1 MASSHK
7 TEHYGLSQFAPLDRP
22 AWLVDYNT
30 DMEKIDKELWNIS
43 QEGGGGGTLDQVAR
57 DMAQAAQD
65 TAKDA
70 QGMATAAQATADEA
84 LEKAEEAL
92 NQQGTITG
100 DITNINEEITQIK
113 NDVNTAQSTATT
125 ANETAEEALTLAQG
139 CVKRS
144 GDTMTGVLKL
154 AGNPVDDADAA
165 NKGYVDSLVK
175 GEIPED
181 MPEDFAQ
188 YIPSGFKFLAKT
200 NMTSSAGGFT
210 GQPEIDTD
218 IAPRINELFFIA
230 RVTNN
235 SGSDGSFVD
244 NGDGGYALETIVS
257 GVNNWIAT
265 AKGNIGERRAGPTYY
280 YGSMVL
286 WSGTQFKLYQIVSNN
301 GTECTVRIWCH
312 GITLTSEVFVFWR

>member
-30 DMEKIDKELWNIS
+30 DMEKIDTALHNLDET
-43 QEGGGGGTLDQVAR
+43 GGGSGTLDQTAR

-65 TAKDA
+65 AAKDA
-70 QGMATAAQATADEA
+70 QEMATAAQATADEA

-92 NQQGTITG
+92 NQQGTISG

-165 NKGYVDSLVK
+165 NKGYVDSVAGNPFPDVPFTDDRWK
-175 GEIPED
+175 FAGEFGAALTPVSFTRIP
-181 MPEDFAQ
+181 
-188 YIPSGFKFLAKT
+188 K
-200 NMTSSAGGFT
+200 
-210 GQPEIDTD
+210 EIM
-218 IAPRINELFFIA
+218 F
-230 RVTNN
+230 VTNGVQFPPGSGN
-235 SGSDGSFVD
+235 VSVTFFSRQGVSVNTLIGDRAITENFAVLKQVISVEMVTDNPYRLVFASSGSTDY
-244 NGDGGYALETIVS
+244 GY
-257 GVNNWIAT
+257 VNTDLTVQMQCT
-265 AKGNIGERRAGPTYY
+265 A
-280 YGSMVL
+280 
-286 WSGTQFKLYQIVSNN
+286 
-301 GTECTVRIWCH
+301 
-312 GITLTSEVFVFWR
+312 LTSGSIKMYWR

>member
-30 DMEKIDKELWNIS
+30 DMEKIDTALHNLDET
-43 QEGGGGGTLDQVAR
+43 GGGSGTLDQTAR

-65 TAKDA
+65 AAKDA
-70 QGMATAAQATADEA
+70 QEMATAAQATADEA

-92 NQQGTITG
+92 NQQGTISG

-154 AGNPVDDADAA
+154 AGDPVDDTDAA
-165 NKGYVDSLVK
+165 NKWYVDSVAGNPFPDVPFTDDRWKFAGEFGAALSPVSFTRIPKEIMFVGNGLQFSSMISDVTVTFRSSDGKTEGTRICNSGVTENFAVLKPVVRLEKGVGIPYRLVFASSGTTEYGYVD
-175 GEIPED
+175 
-181 MPEDFAQ
+181 
-188 YIPSGFKFLAKT
+188 
-200 NMTSSAGGFT
+200 
-210 GQPEIDTD
+210 TD
-218 IAPRINELFFIA
+218 LT
-230 RVTNN
+230 VHMQCVGLT
-235 SGSDGSFVD
+235 DGAIKM
-244 NGDGGYALETIVS
+244 Y
-257 GVNNWIAT
+257 
-265 AKGNIGERRAGPTYY
+265 
-280 YGSMVL
+280 
-286 WSGTQFKLYQIVSNN
+286 
-301 GTECTVRIWCH
+301 
-312 GITLTSEVFVFWR
+312 WR

>member
-30 DMEKIDKELWNIS
+30 DMEKIDTALHNLDET
-43 QEGGGGGTLDQVAR
+43 GGGSGTLDQTAR

-65 TAKDA
+65 AAKDA
-70 QGMATAAQATADEA
+70 QEMATAAQATADEA

-92 NQQGTITG
+92 NNQGTITG

-165 NKGYVDSLVK
+165 NKGYVDSLAGNPFPDVPFTDDRWNFLGELKDGQTSISNVK
-175 GEIPED
+175 FARLPREIMVVIDATLPNDYSTNISLSISEED
-181 MPEDFAQ
+181 PILCFYRSNVRTAMAMSFQFVSWMEISGGYKGYSQ
-188 YIPSGFKFLAKT
+188 YTISGSTNGISVTTELATNINVEYSNYTGSFKF
-200 NMTSSAGGFT
+200 
-210 GQPEIDTD
+210 
-218 IAPRINELFFIA
+218 
-230 RVTNN
+230 
-235 SGSDGSFVD
+235 
-244 NGDGGYALETIVS
+244 Y
-257 GVNNWIAT
+257 
-265 AKGNIGERRAGPTYY
+265 
-280 YGSMVL
+280 
-286 WSGTQFKLYQIVSNN
+286 
-301 GTECTVRIWCH
+301 
-312 GITLTSEVFVFWR
+312 WR

>member
-30 DMEKIDKELWNIS
+30 DMEKIDTALHNLDET
-43 QEGGGGGTLDQVAR
+43 GGGSGTLDQTAR

-65 TAKDA
+65 AAKDA

-92 NQQGTITG
+92 NQQGTISG
-100 DITNINEEITQIK
+100 AIANINEEITQIK

-125 ANETAEEALTLAQG
+125 ANETEEEALTLAQG

-165 NKGYVDSLVK
+165 NKGYVDSVAGNPFPDVPFTDDRWK
-175 GEIPED
+175 FAGEV
-181 MPEDFAQ
+181 
-188 YIPSGFKFLAKT
+188 
-200 NMTSSAGGFT
+200 
-210 GQPEIDTD
+210 DT
-218 IAPRINELFFIA
+218 
-230 RVTNN
+230 
-235 SGSDGSFVD
+235 
-244 NGDGGYALETIVS
+244 
-257 GVNNWIAT
+257 T
-265 AKGNIGERRAGPTYY
+265 AKMIQFTRLPREFLFVVSVEPSQQGRVQIDLQTEAAGLDSNFPLCILTDAPITEIAVQLPVVLTGYIQNRFSLSIPGQHTLENIYIDSDFS
-280 YGSMVL
+280 SMVNVL
-286 WSGTQFKLYQIVSNN
+286 GKPGN
-301 GTECTVRIWCH
+301 GSIK
-312 GITLTSEVFVFWR
+312 IYWR

>member
-30 DMEKIDKELWNIS
+30 DMEKIDTALHTIAES
-43 QEGGGGGTLDQVAR
+43 GGGGGGGTLDQTAR
-57 DMAQAAQD
+57 DMVQAAQD
-65 TAKDA
+65 AAKDA
-70 QGMATAAQATADEA
+70 QEMATAAQATADEA

-92 NQQGTITG
+92 NQQGTVTG

-165 NKGYVDSLVK
+165 NKGYVDSVVK

-181 MPEDFAQ
+181 MPEDLASLV
-188 YIPSGFKFLAKT
+188 PSGFKFLTEVNA
-200 NMTSSAGGFT
+200 SGSVDT
-210 GQPEIDTD
+210 GISNFAT
-218 IAPRINELFFIA
+218 IVNELFFVAKISGQGNFINDSA
-230 RVTNN
+230 GHGFITVNKTIPVT
-235 SGSDGSFVD
+235 SVCCLVPTSFKS
-244 NGDGGYALETIVS
+244 I
-257 GVNNWIAT
+257 
-265 AKGNIGERRAGPTYY
+265 GPTFSYAY
-280 YGSMVL
+280 AHM
-286 WSGTQFKLYQIVSNN
+286 ID
-301 GTECTVRIWCH
+301 
-312 GITLTSEVFVFWR
+312 TSEQAYSIMMVNGSTLSVNWTGVTVQGKVYCYWR

>member
-30 DMEKIDKELWNIS
+30 DMEKIDTALHNLDET
-43 QEGGGGGTLDQVAR
+43 GGGGGTLDQTAR

-65 TAKDA
+65 AAKDA

-92 NQQGTITG
+92 NQQETVTG

-125 ANETAEEALTLAQG
+125 ANETAEEALELAQG
-139 CVKRS
+139 CVKKS

-165 NKGYVDSLVK
+165 NKGYVDSLAGNPFPDNPYTDNTWK
-175 GEIPED
+175 GGYVLGAPDPIAYSLSRPPREIMLVCENLTNSKPVNFRSFSAAIDGASENI
-181 MPEDFAQ
+181 PLTSGSGPYNGCLTFVFESFAGGDPLTRLVIGSESGAV
-188 YIPSGFKFLAKT
+188 YIPK
-200 NMTSSAGGFT
+200 
-210 GQPEIDTD
+210 
-218 IAPRINELFFIA
+218 
-230 RVTNN
+230 
-235 SGSDGSFVD
+235 VD
-244 NGDGGYALETIVS
+244 NDYILYTCLD
-257 GVNNWIAT
+257 AT
-265 AKGNIGERRAGPTYY
+265 PTAGKVT
-280 YGSMVL
+280 
-286 WSGTQFKLYQIVSNN
+286 LY
-301 GTECTVRIWCH
+301 
-312 GITLTSEVFVFWR
+312 WR

>member
-30 DMEKIDKELWNIS
+30 DMEKIDTALHNLDET
-43 QEGGGGGTLDQVAR
+43 GGGSGTLDQTAR

-65 TAKDA
+65 AAKDA
-70 QGMATAAQATADEA
+70 QEMATAAQATADEA

-165 NKGYVDSLVK
+165 NKGYVDSVAGNPFPDVPFTNDRWK
-175 GEIPED
+175 FAGELTR
-181 MPEDFAQ
+181 
-188 YIPSGFKFLAKT
+188 S
-200 NMTSSAGGFT
+200 
-210 GQPEIDTD
+210 DTD
-218 IAPRINELFFIA
+218 GVTLSFGRCPRELLVVINATWPSDDEAELFMQPANTGDALITFNTNIPTPIA
-230 RVTNN
+230 YQFPFNQWTYNQHYLSCKIHNQGSPEPVFVMTKQYTTLFYCYSYNF
-235 SGSDGSFVD
+235 SGSIKV
-244 NGDGGYALETIVS
+244 Y
-257 GVNNWIAT
+257 
-265 AKGNIGERRAGPTYY
+265 
-280 YGSMVL
+280 
-286 WSGTQFKLYQIVSNN
+286 
-301 GTECTVRIWCH
+301 
-312 GITLTSEVFVFWR
+312 WR